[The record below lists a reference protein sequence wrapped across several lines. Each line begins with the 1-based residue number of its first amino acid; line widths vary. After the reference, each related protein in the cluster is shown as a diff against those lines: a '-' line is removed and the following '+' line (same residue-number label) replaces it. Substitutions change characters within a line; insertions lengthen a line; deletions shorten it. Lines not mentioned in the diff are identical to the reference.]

1 VSSEERQREVREQ
14 GSQSAEAQRQEQAA
28 SNRELLAQADAER
41 AARQRQSPDE
51 SAPVAEDDE
60 DRPTPRR

>member
-14 GSQSAEAQRQEQAA
+14 DSQPAEAQKQEQAA
-28 SNRELLAQADAER
+28 GNRELLARADAER

-51 SAPVAEDDE
+51 SAPLAEDDE

>member
-14 GSQSAEAQRQEQAA
+14 GPQLAEAQKQEQA
-28 SNRELLAQADAER
+28 SNRELLAADAER

-51 SAPVAEDDE
+51 LAPLAEDDE